1 MKKNK
6 YLFIVDLTECEDS
19 VDVFTSIADAKVLA
33 GVAINIPEYMTI
45 IESTIEH
52 TVYATSIAESI
63 VNTVIGALN
72 KKTEKTEKTEKKD
85 NIFKRFWNWLTN
97 KK

>member
-6 YLFIVDLTECEDS
+6 YLFIVDLTECEDG
-19 VDVFTSIADAKVLA
+19 VDIFTSIADAKVLA
-33 GVAINIPEYMTI
+33 GVAINVPEYMAV

-52 TVYATSIAESI
+52 TVYTTAVVES
-63 VNTVIGALN
+63 VMNTVIGAIN
-72 KKTEKTEKTEKKD
+72 KNAEKTEKKG

>member
-6 YLFIVDLTECEDS
+6 YLFVVDLTECEDG

-33 GVAINIPEYMTI
+33 GVAINVPEYMAV

-52 TVYATSIAESI
+52 TVYTTAVVESVI
-63 VNTVIGALN
+63 NTVIGAIN
-72 KKTEKTEKTEKKD
+72 KNAEKTEKNG
-85 NIFKRFWNWLTN
+85 NIFKRFWNWITN

>member
-6 YLFIVDLTECEDS
+6 YLFIVDLTECEDG

-33 GVAINIPEYMTI
+33 GVAINVPEYMAVI
-45 IESTIEH
+45 KSTIEH
-52 TVYATSIAESI
+52 TVYTTAVVESVI
-63 VNTVIGALN
+63 NTVIGAIN
-72 KKTEKTEKTEKKD
+72 KNAEKTEKNG
-85 NIFKRFWNWLTN
+85 NIFKRFWNWITN

>member
-6 YLFIVDLTECEDS
+6 YLFVVDLTECEDG

-33 GVAINIPEYMTI
+33 GVAINVPEYMAV

-52 TVYATSIAESI
+52 TVYTTAVVESVI
-63 VNTVIGALN
+63 NTVIGAIN
-72 KKTEKTEKTEKKD
+72 KNAEKTEKKG
-85 NIFKRFWNWLTN
+85 NIFKRFWNWITN

>member
-6 YLFIVDLTECEDS
+6 YLFIVDLTECEDG

-33 GVAINIPEYMTI
+33 GVAINVPEYLAI

-52 TVYATSIAESI
+52 TVYATSVAESI

-72 KKTEKTEKTEKKD
+72 KKTEKTEKKD

>member
-6 YLFIVDLTECEDS
+6 YLFIVDLTECEDG

-33 GVAINIPEYMTI
+33 GVAINISEYMAI
-45 IESTIEH
+45 IESTIEN
-52 TVYATSIAESI
+52 TVYATSIVEN
-63 VNTVIGALN
+63 VMNTVIGALN
-72 KKTEKTEKTEKKD
+72 KKTEKKD

>member
-6 YLFIVDLTECEDS
+6 YLFIVDLTECEDG

-33 GVAINIPEYMTI
+33 GVVINVSEYLAI

-52 TVYATSIAESI
+52 TVYTTSIAESI

-72 KKTEKTEKTEKKD
+72 KKTEKKD

>member
-33 GVAINIPEYMTI
+33 GVAINIPEYMAI
-45 IESTIEH
+45 IESTIEN
-52 TVYATSIAESI
+52 TVYATSIVEN
-63 VNTVIGALN
+63 VMNTVIGALN
-72 KKTEKTEKTEKKD
+72 KKTEKKD

>member
-1 MKKNK
+1 MKK
-6 YLFIVDLTECEDS
+6 YLFIVDLTECEDG

-33 GVAINIPEYMTI
+33 GVAINIPEYMAI

-52 TVYATSIAESI
+52 TVYATPIAESI

-72 KKTEKTEKTEKKD
+72 KKTEKKD

>member
-33 GVAINIPEYMTI
+33 GVAINIPEYMAI

-52 TVYATSIAESI
+52 TVYATAVVES
-63 VNTVIGALN
+63 VMNTVIGALN
-72 KKTEKTEKTEKKD
+72 KKTEKKD

>member
-6 YLFIVDLTECEDS
+6 YLFIVDLTECEDG

-33 GVAINIPEYMTI
+33 GVAINVPEYMAI
-45 IESTIEH
+45 IESTVEN
-52 TVYATSIAESI
+52 TVNTTCIIDSIASNIVSI
-63 VNTVIGALN
+63 LN
-72 KKTEKTEKTEKKD
+72 KNADKKKD

>member
-6 YLFIVDLTECEDS
+6 YLFVVDLTECEDS
-19 VDVFTSIADAKVLA
+19 VDVFTSIADAKVSA
-33 GVAINIPEYMTI
+33 GVAINIPEYMAI

-52 TVYATSIAESI
+52 TVYATAVVES
-63 VNTVIGALN
+63 VMNTVIGALN
-72 KKTEKTEKTEKKD
+72 KKTEKKD

>member
-6 YLFIVDLTECEDS
+6 YLFIVDLTECEDG

-33 GVAINIPEYMTI
+33 GVAINISEYMAI

-72 KKTEKTEKTEKKD
+72 KKTEKKD

>member
-6 YLFIVDLTECEDS
+6 YLFIVDLTECEDG

-33 GVAINIPEYMTI
+33 GVVINVSEYLAI

-52 TVYATSIAESI
+52 TIYTTSIAESI

-72 KKTEKTEKTEKKD
+72 KKTEKKD

>member
-6 YLFIVDLTECEDS
+6 YLFIVDLTECEDG

-33 GVAINIPEYMTI
+33 GVAINIPEYMAV
-45 IESTIEH
+45 IESTIEN
-52 TVYATSIAESI
+52 TVYSTGIVES
-63 VNTVIGALN
+63 VMNTVIGAIN
-72 KKTEKTEKTEKKD
+72 KKTEKKG
-85 NIFKRFWNWLTN
+85 NIFKRFWNWITN

>member
-6 YLFIVDLTECEDS
+6 YLFIVDLTECEDG

-33 GVAINIPEYMTI
+33 GVAINVPEYMAA

-52 TVYATSIAESI
+52 TVYSTAIVES
-63 VNTVIGALN
+63 VMNTVIGVIN
-72 KKTEKTEKTEKKD
+72 KNAEKTEKKG
-85 NIFKRFWNWLTN
+85 NIFKRFWNWITN

>member
-6 YLFIVDLTECEDS
+6 YLFIVDLTECEDG
-19 VDVFTSIADAKVLA
+19 VDVFTSIADAKVLS
-33 GVAINIPEYMTI
+33 GVAINIPEYMAI
-45 IESTIEH
+45 IESTVEN
-52 TVYATSIAESI
+52 TVYATSVVES
-63 VNTVIGALN
+63 VMNTVIGALN
-72 KKTEKTEKTEKKD
+72 KKTEKKD

>member
-33 GVAINIPEYMTI
+33 GVAINIPEYMAI

-72 KKTEKTEKTEKKD
+72 KNTEKTEKKD

>member
-6 YLFIVDLTECEDS
+6 YLFIVDLTECEDG

-33 GVAINIPEYMTI
+33 GVAINIPEYMAI

-52 TVYATSIAESI
+52 TVYATSITESI

-72 KKTEKTEKTEKKD
+72 KKTEKKD

>member
-6 YLFIVDLTECEDS
+6 YLFIVDLTECEDG

-33 GVAINIPEYMTI
+33 GVAINIPEYMAV

-52 TVYATSIAESI
+52 TVYSTGIVES
-63 VNTVIGALN
+63 VMNTVIGAIN
-72 KKTEKTEKTEKKD
+72 KKTEKKG
-85 NIFKRFWNWLTN
+85 NIFKRFWNWITN

>member
-6 YLFIVDLTECEDS
+6 YLFIVDLTECEDG

-33 GVAINIPEYMTI
+33 GVAINVTEYLAI

-52 TVYATSIAESI
+52 TVYTTSIAESI

-72 KKTEKTEKTEKKD
+72 KKTEKKD

>member
-6 YLFIVDLTECEDS
+6 YLFVVDLTECEDS
-19 VDVFTSIADAKVLA
+19 VDVFTSIADAKVSA
-33 GVAINIPEYMTI
+33 GVAINIPEYMAI

-52 TVYATSIAESI
+52 TVYATAVIES
-63 VNTVIGALN
+63 VMNTVIGALN
-72 KKTEKTEKTEKKD
+72 KKTEKKD

>member
-6 YLFIVDLTECEDS
+6 YLFVVDLTECENS

-45 IESTIEH
+45 IESTVEN
-52 TVYATSIAESI
+52 TVSTTCIIDSIASNIVSI
-63 VNTVIGALN
+63 LN
-72 KKTEKTEKTEKKD
+72 KNADKKKD